1 MNTLVKNE
9 VTNKAKKNLNN
20 IVTNKAKKNL
30 NDIIKNNNIQ
40 DKKDDDD
47 VSNKSRLSTNS
58 YLYLKVK
65 LPENISKYVDDLI
78 NADDKQQ
85 FIVDSNEYI

>member
-1 MNTLVKNE
+1 M
-9 VTNKAKKNLNN
+9 
-20 IVTNKAKKNL
+20 
-30 NDIIKNNNIQ
+30 
-40 DKKDDDD
+40 
-47 VSNKSRLSTNS
+47 R
-58 YLYLKVK
+58 VK